1 MTNPKL
7 RVGLQAALQQ
17 LAHGDLRRNAFAV
30 LAALGYASGKTLD
43 LPSEPTLFAQELAA
57 LVGDTKQLSRDNAC
71 L

>member
-30 LAALGYASGKTLD
+30 LAALGYSHH
-43 LPSEPTLFAQELAA
+43 AA
-57 LVGDTKQLSRDNAC
+57 LGSQCGLSLARVR